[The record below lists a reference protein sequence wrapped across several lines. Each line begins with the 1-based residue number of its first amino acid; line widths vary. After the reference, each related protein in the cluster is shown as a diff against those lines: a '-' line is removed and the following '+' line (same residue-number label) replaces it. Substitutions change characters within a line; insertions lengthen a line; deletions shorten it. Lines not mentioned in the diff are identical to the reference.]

1 MRIAF
6 TSVGVSA
13 LIKHLAFIAML
24 LLGANALSAA
34 SFDFSFSGS
43 GVSAS
48 GVLTATSVGLGTYDV
63 TGVTGT
69 QGSKTLSDGGGSSF
83 TLAGSSV
90 FLATLNFDLPSH
102 GSESVGD
109 FFGIVSGSGLAS
121 NVDYLSITSVS
132 SVPEPAVLLLLLTM
146 GLGVWLFGRKVLSKS
161 TP

>member
-1 MRIAF
+1 
-6 TSVGVSA
+6 
-13 LIKHLAFIAML
+13 
-24 LLGANALSAA
+24 
-34 SFDFSFSGS
+34 
-43 GVSAS
+43 
-48 GVLTATSVGLGTYDV
+48 
-63 TGVTGT
+63 
-69 QGSKTLSDGGGSSF
+69 
-83 TLAGSSV
+83 LAGSSV